1 MHAGTVTVIYEFCMN
16 ICCVHAEH
24 PALFHVTTEPA
35 PKYKRKNPQALEMG
49 RKSLSIMVTAIRS
62 DDKSLCGNCQMVVK
76 SLSNK
81 MIQCDSCDQWYH
93 YKCMGVAAKDAATIE
108 FVCPGGYK

>member
-16 ICCVHAEH
+16 ICCVLAEH
-24 PALFHVTTEPA
+24 PALYHVTTTEPA

-49 RKSLSIMVTAIRS
+49 RKSLRIMVTAKRS

-76 SLSNK
+76 SPSNK

-93 YKCMGVAAKDAATIE
+93 YKCVGVAATIE
-108 FVCPGGYK
+108 FVCPGGCK